1 MIHYVATK
9 LEGVYVIE
17 AQTHADERGVF
28 VESYSQRLFEEKGLD
43 FRFVQDNQSIS
54 WKPRTI
60 RGLHY
65 QLAPK
70 AQTKLIR
77 VLSGA
82 IYDVVV
88 DIRHGSPT
96 FGQWIGVML
105 SRSNGKQL
113 LVPKGFAHGFCTM
126 LPNTEVLYKVDEF
139 YSKEHD
145 RGIVWNDPDIGIHWP
160 CVTPILS
167 EKDGKH
173 PRLKDAES
181 NFIYEALV
189 TNQAQTSA

>member
-1 MIHYVATK
+1 VIHCVTTK
-9 LEGVYVIE
+9 LEGVFVIE
-17 AQTHADERGVF
+17 VQAHADQRGEF
-28 VESYSQRLFEEKGLD
+28 VESYSQRVFKEQGLD

-54 WKPRTI
+54 WKPGTI

-65 QLAPK
+65 QLTPK

-77 VLSGA
+77 VLSGE

-126 LPNTEVLYKVDEF
+126 QPNTVLYKVDEF
-139 YSKEHD
+139 YSQEHD
-145 RGIVWNDPDIGIHWP
+145 RGIAWNDPDIGIQWP
-160 CVTPILS
+160 CETPILS
-167 EKDGKH
+167 EKDSMH
-173 PRLKDAES
+173 PRLKDAVS
-181 NFIYEALV
+181 NFVYEEIR
-189 TNQAQTSA
+189 NEISAG